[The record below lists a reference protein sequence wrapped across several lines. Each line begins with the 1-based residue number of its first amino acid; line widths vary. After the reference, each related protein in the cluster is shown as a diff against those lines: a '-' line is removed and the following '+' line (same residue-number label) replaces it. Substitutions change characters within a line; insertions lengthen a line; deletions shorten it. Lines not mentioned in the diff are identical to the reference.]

1 MVAPIMSSEQL
12 VSVDPELQ
20 SFRLPTRGSGGS
32 RRHHSQSEHKLLS
45 LMKEDRHGLALLP
58 FSLRLARTPVVPVI
72 PAPLDL
78 LMPAMTFAR
87 PARARGQFLTLLSG
101 RTGNR

>member
-32 RRHHSQSEHKLLS
+32 RRHHSQSEHQILCFV
-45 LMKEDRHGLALLP
+45 KED
-58 FSLRLARTPVVPVI
+58 
-72 PAPLDL
+72 
-78 LMPAMTFAR
+78 
-87 PARARGQFLTLLSG
+87 
-101 RTGNR
+101 